1 MSGLSLPLSAML
13 ALRVEQG
20 GRGLDEVER
29 LQKEASTAWQ
39 GRQAGRPAS
48 HERRINI
55 KEKISQWEG
64 RSQQGSRQE
73 AGVVEH
79 PATVARTFSADLPG
93 NSCSTESSRAGVCA
107 KETHPRTK
115 SVDLDFRESP
125 ARVGLGVI
133 GRRSET
139 WQKCPTQ
146 FSAIP
151 PVKETLATHSLA
163 SSKWLSNNTFSTT
176 NPAFSAN
183 GVPKVERISDA
194 EDVSKPLPQSADDQD
209 DNMPAGNFYTSRGFW
224 QKLEGDRRRWESSR
238 SAAGEALPP
247 PKPQRTFQYC
257 GDNVNST
264 GHTVQWNNGS
274 TYNNNRSNSRR
285 RRVYHPPSF
294 PPPPCPVSKD
304 EGLSRHKNNR

>member
-1 MSGLSLPLSAML
+1 ML

-39 GRQAGRPAS
+39 GRPSGRPAS
-48 HERRINI
+48 HERRVNI
-55 KEKISQWEG
+55 KEKISQWEV
-64 RSQQGSRQE
+64 RSQQGSRQD
-73 AGVVEH
+73 ARVVEH

-93 NSCSTESSRAGVCA
+93 NGCLSNESSRAGFCA

-125 ARVGLGVI
+125 ACVGLGVI

-139 WQKCPTQ
+139 LQKCPTQ

-151 PVKETLATHSLA
+151 PVKQTHATQTFA
-163 SSKWLSNNTFSTT
+163 SSKSLSNNTFSTT
-176 NPAFSAN
+176 NSAFSAN

-194 EDVSKPLPQSADDQD
+194 ENVSKPLPPSADDQD

-224 QKLEGDRRRWESSR
+224 QKLEGDRRLWESSR
-238 SAAGEALPP
+238 TSAGEALPP

-257 GDNVNST
+257 GDNANNT
-264 GHTVQWNNGS
+264 ELTVQWNNGS
-274 TYNNNRSNSRR
+274 TCNNNRSNMRR
-285 RRVYHPPSF
+285 RRVAHPPSF

-304 EGLSRHKNNR
+304 EGLSRHKKNR